1 MKPHGPELKVVLVR
15 GVPPACASEDLSRIR
30 SARQTSRFDLRD
42 HDSGRPAWLTVVDGV
57 CIIVPWADLLA
68 CFYKLGRSRL
78 EVWVSIMAS
87 RRITGLS
94 TVCQRQEARFVLV
107 HGNIWRGSQTMFR
120 AARGN
125 TQGKGSQGK
134 RLTSG
139 TCPHQAMPYRVDGSK
154 AVEEEYCNFGKRARI
169 PLMCIQIWFVTLC
182 NRQGWC
188 PKACPG
194 YSLPHMTQE
203 LTCIGCTV

>member
-30 SARQTSRFDLRD
+30 SARQTSRSDLRD

-87 RRITGLS
+87 RRTTGLS

-107 HGNIWRGSQTMFR
+107 HGNIWRDLRQCSGQPGETR
-120 AARGN
+120 KV
-125 TQGKGSQGK
+125 KGH
-134 RLTSG
+134 RE
-139 TCPHQAMPYRVDGSK
+139 RD
-154 AVEEEYCNFGKRARI
+154 
-169 PLMCIQIWFVTLC
+169 
-182 NRQGWC
+182 
-188 PKACPG
+188 
-194 YSLPHMTQE
+194 
-203 LTCIGCTV
+203 